1 LSSTLGPSSSL
12 PLPFFLSFFFLLDNM
27 NVEIT
32 PTIFAKILGLSSS
45 SDPSAVRTGLWTLL
59 APSKAKDAE
68 RLVYSLVR
76 SNALEMDDRSGS
88 RARLTL
94 LLGLSSQMDGY
105 TNLESDGEKKAVFF
119 VSSLLSSPSLSLP
132 DLTHS
137 SLPVAGSSGGG
148 TSTRTFRSLRGPSG
162 SPALNERVPHHD
174 GVGRF
179 GPSTCSRL

>member
-1 LSSTLGPSSSL
+1 
-12 PLPFFLSFFFLLDNM
+12 M

-76 SNALEMDDRSGS
+76 SNALEMDDRSVS

-94 LLGLSSQMDGY
+94 ILGLSSQMDGY
-105 TNLESDGEKKAVFF
+105 TNLESDGEKK
-119 VSSLLSSPSLSLP
+119 LSSS
-132 DLTHS
+132 
-137 SLPVAGSSGGG
+137 
-148 TSTRTFRSLRGPSG
+148 
-162 SPALNERVPHHD
+162 
-174 GVGRF
+174 
-179 GPSTCSRL
+179 